1 MPRPTGNPDN
11 PGTYDLTYASVG
23 RHTDCIIFGRMF
35 LWEGECMRRL
45 CLFSAL
51 GLALVLVV
59 LGLGWSTPA
68 HALQHLP
75 SGTARLHTLTGG
87 PGAQWTTSGASGGQL
102 SYDANTGVATLTAGL
117 DVLNWFDP
125 NDGGCPTDV
134 GSNCSFNYDPDLDI
148 SLDASFVGIA
158 VSPDPVLGLSTYG
171 VTLSFETT
179 ANALPDLTVSDP
191 DYPGAG
197 NVLEGNWT
205 SGFFSGNPTTGLA
218 VSVLFN
224 IDTGEA
230 LFDTANSSG
239 FLLIDSTTAYASLFE
254 SGSNYLGLNIAS
266 LHGFSDGLGGGLDEL
281 IAAAVA
287 TGDLP
292 DFTAQG
298 NGQVFRLTSS
308 DFVVPEP
315 TTALLLA
322 SGLALL
328 GSRRSRS

>member
-1 MPRPTGNPDN
+1 
-11 PGTYDLTYASVG
+11 
-23 RHTDCIIFGRMF
+23 
-35 LWEGECMRRL
+35 MRRL
-45 CLFSAL
+45 RLFSALSAL

-59 LGLGWSTPA
+59 LGLGWSMPA
-68 HALQHLP
+68 HALQLVP
-75 SGTARLHTLTGG
+75 SATARLHTLTGG
-87 PGAQWTTSGASGGQL
+87 PGAQWNTGGTGSGGQL

-125 NDGGCPTDV
+125 ANGGCPTDI
-134 GSNCSFNYDPDLDI
+134 GSNCSFNYDPDLAI

-158 VSPDPVLGLSTYG
+158 VSPILFGNTVN

-191 DYPGAG
+191 TDPGFG

-218 VSVLFN
+218 VSVLFD
-224 IDTGEA
+224 IVTGVA
-230 LFDTANSSG
+230 TFDTANVSG
-239 FLLIDSTTAYASLFE
+239 FLLIDSATAYASLFE
-254 SGSNYLGLNIAS
+254 SGSNFLGLNIAS
-266 LHGFSDGLGGGLDEL
+266 LSDFSGAGGGLDQI

-287 TGDLP
+287 TNSLP
-292 DFTAQG
+292 DFTAEG